1 MHHIIAAVLSGGSH
15 AKWCGI
21 PSDPPAEMSCG
32 VLLFLHI
39 PKTGG
44 TSLSDFLMKR
54 GRTNGWVY
62 RITQGPQAPSAQL
75 LDGIKGVDGF
85 DRAFRSDPVNRT
97 AFSLGVDES
106 TRYDVWPR
114 ILMQV
119 VSMKEPPKMIIE
131 QHVWN
136 SRPESFSDKTYQL
149 MLNMLEAA
157 LVRRG
162 CQLVLVTLLREPIER
177 TISHAKYFNIPPSQY
192 ANFLRTAGYNTQTH
206 FLLYNHHPNLTGKPL
221 IRKGDEERAEQLLH
235 RGFDV
240 VGRTSEMDTLMA
252 TLEKLLGTYE
262 TRIPTAYPRLNWNPQ
277 PRNLSEGD
285 FELTRESNKLDTR
298 LYESFFCHRYHDGK
312 RKWHV

>member
-1 MHHIIAAVLSGGSH
+1 MLGIIAAALSGGSH

-62 RITQGPQAPSAQL
+62 RIVQGPQAPSAQL

-85 DRAFRSDPVNRT
+85 DRAFRSDPENRT

-106 TRYDVWPR
+106 PRYDVWPR
-114 ILMQV
+114 ILMQ
-119 VSMKEPPKMIIE
+119 
-131 QHVWN
+131 
-136 SRPESFSDKTYQL
+136 TYQL

-192 ANFLRTAGYNTQTH
+192 ANF
-206 FLLYNHHPNLTGKPL
+206 
-221 IRKGDEERAEQLLH
+221 
-235 RGFDV
+235 
-240 VGRTSEMDTLMA
+240 
-252 TLEKLLGTYE
+252 
-262 TRIPTAYPRLNWNPQ
+262 

-285 FELTRESNKLDTR
+285 FELTRECNKLDTR
-298 LYESFFCHRYHDGK
+298 L
-312 RKWHV
+312 